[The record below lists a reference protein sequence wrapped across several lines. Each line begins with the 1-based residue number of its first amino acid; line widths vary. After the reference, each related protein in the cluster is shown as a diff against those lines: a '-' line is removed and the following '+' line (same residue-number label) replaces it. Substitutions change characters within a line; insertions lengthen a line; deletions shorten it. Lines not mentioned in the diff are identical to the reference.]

1 MEYFEIQLTGDPA
14 RVKATV
20 QQALEAKKFR
30 VEWTEEW
37 SGRAERGNKVANAL
51 AGALAQYFLVEVAI
65 GSIPDST
72 ASLVRVSRGSRGYLG
87 GAIGVSRTN
96 KNMRALFDELQATF
110 SAAGVLQSAT
120 AAPK

>member
-1 MEYFEIQLTGDPA
+1 MEYFEMQLTGDPA
-14 RVKATV
+14 RAKATV
-20 QQALEAKKFR
+20 QDALEARKFKVR
-30 VEWTEEW
+30 WTDEWAG
-37 SGRAERGNKVANAL
+37 SAERGNKVANVL

-65 GSIPDST
+65 GSIPEST
-72 ASLVRVSRGSRGYLG
+72 ASLVRVSRGSRGYMG

-96 KNMRALFDELQATF
+96 KNMRTLFDELQATF